1 MNQICVTPDFLLGLL
16 NEIGRSRAL
25 ADHETDVVEAIVMC
39 GHRSTGMRVKWTAQ
53 LDRRLLKAAATRGGI
68 KAFAQSQGMA
78 QWAAY
83 KRLQK
88 LREGKLIASA
98 GSGRVGV

>member
-1 MNQICVTPDFLLGLL
+1 MSQINVNSEFVLGLL
-16 NEIGRSRAL
+16 DEIGRTRAL
-25 ADHETDVVEAIVMC
+25 ADHETDVIEAIVMC
-39 GHRSTGMRVKWTAQ
+39 GHRSTGLRMKWTAV
-53 LDRRLLKAAATRGGI
+53 LDRRLLKAASTRGGI
-68 KAFAQSQGMA
+68 KAFATSQGLA

-88 LREGKLIASA
+88 LREGKLLAKA